1 MRNIILGALALTIAG
16 IAVAPEADAKR
27 KRGGRGDNAVSQS
40 QASVQVEWARA
51 RAVGGYGN
59 PFSAIV
65 DAFTG
70 RERPERPGQVQRV
83 ITPQEAL
90 DIRKGSVLELF

>member
-1 MRNIILGALALTIAG
+1 MRKIVLAAMALTLAG
-16 IAVAPEADAKR
+16 IAAAPEADAKR

-40 QASVQVEWARA
+40 QAAVKVEWARA

-65 DAFTG
+65 DVLTG
-70 RERPERPGQVQRV
+70 RERPERPGQVQPV

-90 DIRKGSVLELF
+90 DIREGSVLQLF